1 MSSNYLRRMLSGL
14 ALTGLFVVQ
23 GCGGGGGT
31 DPTPVTQPPVVVPA
45 PVGTIN
51 GLVLTSDTS
60 SPIANA
66 TVTVG
71 ALSTKTGADG
81 SFSIDKVP
89 AADRAVIKLEA
100 SGFADGLAV
109 VAVTADQTARASAR
123 LMRAAASITIDPAAN
138 SSVTASGSSARVAL
152 SANSLVNA
160 ATGAAVTGLV
170 TASVTPI
177 DPAADPQS
185 MPGDYTTN
193 NTVSGTT
200 NPERIESF
208 GAIKVSLKDA
218 SGAKLNLKAGSTA
231 TIRVPLAS
239 RSVNPPASIPLF
251 YLDEATGRWVQ
262 EGSATL
268 AGTAPNRYY
277 EGSVTHF
284 SFWNADVIQDTIY
297 VTGCVKDA
305 AGLPPSAAVV
315 SSTGIDY
322 SGSADATTKADGSF
336 RVAIRKASRAKV
348 FAESSTGLNSDS
360 VTVGPSNFD
369 ITLPTCLVLNAAAP
383 APTILTPPASISVP
397 SGSYAY
403 FLVSASGSKLLKYQ
417 WRRNGVDIPGATYE
431 WLFLNAVTAADSG
444 AKYSV
449 VVSNVVGS
457 VTSAEAVL
465 TLLPPA
471 VLTAPVFSLQPVAQ
485 SAVSGSTITLTA
497 LANGVPAPTYQW
509 KRGTTDI
516 AGATSASYTTPALTV
531 ADSGLQYSVVASN
544 SQGSVSSAAVV
555 LTVTLPPVTQTAP
568 AFTQQPTSVTAS
580 LGSLVT
586 FTALATGLPAPTY
599 QWRKGGTNIAG
610 ATSAS
615 YTTPAVTL
623 ADDGAQYSVVATNS
637 LGSITS
643 TAASLSVTQSTTDQ
657 KVALVRLMT
666 MAFDFFEAATLP
678 FELTT
683 DGDLV
688 KFLSPATVCSSGS
701 ISGSFNGGALPA
713 ANQLVP
719 LNGTLAATASDC
731 LISGTVYS
739 GSSSVVYGL
748 TSTKPNNGSGTATV
762 SSVRLR
768 ETSNVNNVVVPT
780 RDITANGGGT
790 AAFVGSVATNGD
802 ITNDITMTLAAGA
815 TVSNALSGR
824 TATAVSGNLA
834 VRTVEGPGGTAT
846 TPTLKLFRQTFNNL
860 AFQVAGV
867 TYTATGS
874 YQFDLSNSVVG
885 SGSAIL
891 TSNGVEVGRIRATA
905 AGLLEIVVDGVA
917 VPLKAPKN
925 AEAIR

>member
-1 MSSNYLRRMLSGL
+1 MSVGFLRRMLSGL
-14 ALTGLFVVQ
+14 ALTGLFVLA
-23 GCGGGGGT
+23 GCGGGGGSET
-31 DPTPVTQPPVVVPA
+31 AGGPTR
-45 PVGTIN
+45 VGVIN
-51 GLVLTSDTS
+51 GVVLSSDNAT
-60 SPIANA
+60 PIANA

-71 ALSTKTGADG
+71 ALSTKTAADG
-81 SFSIDKVP
+81 SFTLDQVP
-89 AADRAVIKLEA
+89 AAERAVVKLEA
-100 SGFADGLAV
+100 NGFADGFTA

-123 LMRAAASITIDPAAN
+123 LVRAAASINIDPTVASN
-138 SSVTASGSSARVAL
+138 ITTSGSNASVAL
-152 SANSLVNA
+152 TANSLVNA
-160 ATGAAVTGLV
+160 ATGAAATGTV

-193 NTVSGTT
+193 NTVSGTI

-208 GAIKVSLKDA
+208 GAIQLSLKDA

-231 TIRVPLAS
+231 TIRIPLSS
-239 RSVNPPASIPLF
+239 RSTNPPASIPLF

-268 AGTAPNRYY
+268 TGTAPNRYY
-277 EGSVTHF
+277 EGTVTHF

-305 AGLPPSAAVV
+305 AGLPPTAAVV
-315 SSTGIDY
+315 TSMGIDY
-322 SGSADATTKADGSF
+322 SGSADAATKVDGSF

-348 FAESSTGLNSDS
+348 FAESSTGLISDS
-360 VTVGPSNFD
+360 VTAGPSNFD
-369 ITLPTCLVLNAAAP
+369 IALPNCLVLNAAAP
-383 APTILTPPASISVP
+383 APTILTPPESVSVP
-397 SGSYAY
+397 VGSYAF

-417 WRRNGVDIPGATYE
+417 WRRNGVDIPGASYE
-431 WLFLNAVTAADSG
+431 WLFLNVVTAADAG

-457 VTSAEAVL
+457 VTSADAVL

-509 KRGTTDI
+509 KRGPNDI
-516 AGATSASYTTPALTV
+516 AGATSASYTTPPLTV

-544 SQGSVSSAAVV
+544 SQGSVSSAAVA
-555 LTVTLPPVTQTAP
+555 LTVTLPPIAQTAP
-568 AFTQQPTSVTAS
+568 AFTQQPTSVTAT
-580 LGSLVT
+580 LGGSAT

-599 QWRKGGTNIAG
+599 QWRRGGTNIAG
-610 ATSAS
+610 ATAAS

-623 ADDGAQYSVVATNS
+623 ADDGAQFTVVATNS
-637 LGSITS
+637 LGSVTS
-643 TAASLSVTQSTTDQ
+643 MAASLTVSQTSNDQ

-666 MAFDFFEAATLP
+666 VAFEFFEAATLP

-688 KFLSPATVCSSGS
+688 RFLSPATVCSSGS
-701 ISGSFNGGALPA
+701 ISGSFNAGALPA
-713 ANQLVP
+713 ADQLVP
-719 LNGTLAATASDC
+719 LNGTIAATASDC

-748 TSTKPNNGSGTATV
+748 TSTKPNNGSGAATV
-762 SSVRLR
+762 SNVRLR

-790 AAFVGSVATNGD
+790 VAFVGSVATNGD
-802 ITNDITMTLAAGA
+802 ITNDITMTMAAGA
-815 TVSNALSGR
+815 TVSNALSNR
-824 TATAVSGNLA
+824 TATAVGGNLA

-846 TPTLKLFRQTFNNL
+846 TPTLKLFRQTYNNL
-860 AFQVAGV
+860 SFQVGGV

-874 YQFDLSNSVVG
+874 YQFDLSSSVVG
-885 SGSAIL
+885 SGAAIL
-891 TSNGVEVGRIRATA
+891 SSNGVEVGRIRATA
-905 AGLLEIVVDGVA
+905 QGALEIVVDGVV

-925 AEAIR
+925 AASNR